1 MNCISSRCDAGG
13 YQWKMRFYPAYI
25 RDAEHWVAL
34 DLVFLSEASARNAIT
49 ANLSCRPVDPCGN
62 NLSPWE
68 GIVSVSATF
77 QRASDLSQPV
87 WVKRTSEVEAS
98 GNLKSDSLTVCDLKA
113 IPLPVCDLPQH
124 LGKLLQS
131 GAGADVT
138 LVVSGKS
145 FVAHKS
151 ILAARSPVFMAEF
164 FGEME
169 ETSSPVVDVQDMDA
183 TVFQAMLQFI
193 YTGKVPELDEK
204 EEEATILAQHLI
216 CRVPEIDEK
225 EEEATILAQH
235 LIAAADR
242 YMIDRL
248 KLMCERRLAF
258 GINVNTAATTLALAE
273 QHCCSQLKAKCI
285 EFIAGGSPE
294 TLRAVLA
301 TDGYKHLENCS
312 ASVVTELLM
321 ASHARKN

>member
-1 MNCISSRCDAGG
+1 MKHTCTLLTEAARSVLLLKVDGFLSAAATMKCNDSRRGKFKRKMNCISSGCNAGG
-13 YQWKMRFYPAYI
+13 YQWKMRLYPAYI
-25 RDAEHWVAL
+25 RGGELWVPL
-34 DLVFLSEASARNAIT
+34 DLVFLSEAGASNAIT
-49 ANLSCRPVDPCGN
+49 ANLSCQLVDPCGN
-62 NLSPWE
+62 LLGPSE
-68 GIVSVSATF
+68 GTISVSATF
-77 QRASDLSQPV
+77 QRPSDSSEPV

-98 GNLKSDSLTVCDLKA
+98 GYLKSDSLT
-113 IPLPVCDLPQH
+113 
-124 LGKLLQS
+124 S

-138 LVVSGKS
+138 LAVSGDS
-145 FVAHKS
+145 FVVHKS

-169 ETSSPVVDVQDMDA
+169 ERSSPVVEVQDMDA

-193 YTGKVPELDEK
+193 YTGRVPELDEK
-204 EEEATILAQHLI
+204 EEEATIFS
-216 CRVPEIDEK
+216 
-225 EEEATILAQH
+225 QH

-258 GINVNTAATTLALAE
+258 GINVNTVATTLALAE
-273 QHCCSQLKAKCI
+273 QHCCSHLKAKCI

-294 TLRAVLA
+294 TLKAVLA
-301 TDGYKHLENCS
+301 TDGYKHLGNCCP
-312 ASVVTELLM
+312 SVVTELLM